1 MKAENARAIL
11 VKPGSKVKLKDID
24 PNDDGGIKD
33 REEAEAQLGVDRVEL
48 SELQEKLYAENE
60 RSVLVI
66 LQAMDTGGKDGTVK
80 HVLSGLNP
88 SGCEISSFKAPSFEE
103 RDHDFLWRIHHRM
116 PRRGNIGLFNRSHY
130 EDVLIVRVHEMVPPA
145 VWKRRYDEINRFEEL
160 MTDMGTTVVKFFLH
174 ISKDEQKR
182 RLEER
187 LKDASKAWKFDE
199 NDLKERAHWD
209 DYQSAYEDALSKCST
224 KHAPWRIVPAD
235 RKWYRNLVVARTLIE
250 TLREMD
256 PKPPKPH
263 FDPKKIKV
271 Q

>member
-1 MKAENARAIL
+1 MKIEDVEATV

-24 PNDDGGIKD
+24 PDSTPGVKSREDAEEQLERD
-33 REEAEAQLGVDRVEL
+33 REEM
-48 SELQEKLYAENE
+48 SELQEKLYAENT
-60 RSVLVI
+60 RSVLVV

-88 SGCEISSFKAPSFEE
+88 SGCEITSFKAPSFDE
-103 RDHDFLWRIHHRM
+103 RDHDFLWRIYQRM
-116 PRRGNIGLFNRSHY
+116 PRKGNIGLFNRSHY
-130 EDVLIVRVHEMVPPA
+130 EDVLVVRVHNIVPPSE
-145 VWKRRYDEINRFEEL
+145 WKRRYDQINRFEEL
-160 MTDMGTTVVKFFLH
+160 VSDMGTTVLKFFLH

-199 NDLKERAHWD
+199 GDLKERAHWN
-209 DYQSAYEDALSKCST
+209 DYQEAYEDVLTRCST
-224 KHAPWRIVPAD
+224 KHAPWHIVPAD
-235 RKWYRNLVVARTLIE
+235 KKWYRNLVVARTLVR

-256 PKPPKPH
+256 PKPPKVT

-271 Q
+271 V

>member
-1 MKAENARAIL
+1 MKAENAKAIL

-24 PNDDGGIKD
+24 TNDDGGIKD
-33 REEAEAQLGVDRVEL
+33 REDADAQLARDRADL
-48 SELQEKLYAENE
+48 TELQERLYAENR

-88 SGCEISSFKAPSFEE
+88 SGCEITSFKAPSFEE
-103 RDHDFLWRIHHRM
+103 RDHDFLWRIYRRM
-116 PRRGNIGLFNRSHY
+116 PCRGNIGLFNRSHY
-130 EDVLIVRVHEMVPPA
+130 EDVLVVRIHDLVPA
-145 VWKRRYDEINRFEEL
+145 SEWKKRYDQINRFEEL
-160 MTDMGTTVVKFFLH
+160 ASDLGTTVLKFFLH

-187 LKDASKAWKFDE
+187 LADKTKTWKFDE

-209 DYQSAYEDALSKCST
+209 DYQGAYEDVLSKCST
-224 KHAPWRIVPAD
+224 KHAPWYVVPAD
-235 RKWYRNLVVARTLIE
+235 RKWYRNLIVARTLVE

-256 PKPPKPH
+256 PQPPKPN